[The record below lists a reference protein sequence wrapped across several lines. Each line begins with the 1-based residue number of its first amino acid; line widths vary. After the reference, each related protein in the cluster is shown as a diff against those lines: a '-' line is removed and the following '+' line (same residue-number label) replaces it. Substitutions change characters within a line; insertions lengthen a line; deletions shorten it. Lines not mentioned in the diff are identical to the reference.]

1 VKGFKQR
8 YGIDYEDAF
17 NPIIKAATIRI
28 VLSVVVT
35 KGWCLR
41 QLDVENPFPHGE
53 LEEVYM
59 HEPLGYID
67 PRYPNHVCWLDKA
80 IYGLKQAPQAWY
92 SKLSAKLIQLGFITS
107 KGDTSLFMYKQGV
120 VTIFLLI
127 YVDDIVLVSSSSRAV
142 EALIAVL
149 RGRILH

>member
-1 VKGFKQR
+1 
-8 YGIDYEDAF
+8 
-17 NPIIKAATIRI
+17 
-28 VLSVVVT
+28 
-35 KGWCLR
+35 
-41 QLDVENPFPHGE
+41 
-53 LEEVYM
+53 M

-80 IYGLKQAPQAWY
+80 IYGLKQAPQSWY